1 MFERNIQNELKK
13 WVLSY
18 PRKPLVLRGA
28 RQVGKT
34 TAINQFSTQ
43 FKQYIY
49 LNLEL
54 PEDRAP
60 FEQFKNLETLLQAI
74 FFLKNKRIDTKSET
88 LLFIDEI
95 QEVPQAIHVLR
106 YFYEQEPTIPV
117 IAAGSMLET
126 LFDKSVSFPVGRVD
140 YKVLRP
146 VSFPEFLSATGE
158 TTALEQLTKLPI
170 ASFAHSKLLSLFR
183 TYALIGGMPEVVSHY
198 AQHKDLVAL
207 APIYDSLIASYMDDA
222 EKYATN
228 QSQLQVIR
236 HVIRAS
242 YAQAGKRIK
251 FQGFGNSNYKSK
263 EVGEALRTLQ
273 KALLIH
279 LIYPDTGYVLPLI
292 PDQKKSPRL
301 HVLDSGLLNYFVGIQ
316 KEILSSENLNGV
328 YQGTLIEHLVGQE
341 LLAIQ
346 FNALSTLHFWVKEKK
361 QSLAEIDYLLPFDS
375 QLIPIE
381 VKAGSE
387 GTLKSLHLFMDEVP
401 HAMAVRFFAG
411 EMSISKITTLKG
423 KSFHLLNLPYYLVSQ
438 LEHYLTWF
446 SHEIVNTK

>member
-18 PRKPLVLRGA
+18 PRKPLVIRGA

-34 TAINQFSTQ
+34 TAINQFSAQ

-54 PEDRAP
+54 PEDRQP

-74 FFLKNKRIDTKSET
+74 FFLKNKHIDTKSET

-106 YFYEQEPTIPV
+106 YLYEQEPTLPV

-146 VSFPEFLSATGE
+146 VSFPEFLSAMGE
-158 TTALEQLTKLPI
+158 TSALEQLTKIPI
-170 ASFAHSKLLSLFR
+170 AAFAHSKLLSLFR
-183 TYALIGGMPEVVSHY
+183 TYALIGGMPEVVNHY

-207 APIYDSLIASYMDDA
+207 APIYDSLIASYIDDA
-222 EKYATN
+222 EKYASN
-228 QSQLQVIR
+228 QSQHQVIR

-263 EVGEALRTLQ
+263 EIGEALRTLQ

-279 LIYPDTGYVLPLI
+279 LIYPDTGYVLPII

-316 KEILSSENLNGV
+316 KEILSTENLNGV

-341 LLAIQ
+341 LLATQ

-401 HAMAVRFFAG
+401 HTLAVRFFAG
-411 EMSISKITTLKG
+411 EMSISKITTPKG

-438 LEHYLTWF
+438 IEHYLNWF

>member
-1 MFERNIQNELKK
+1 MFERSIQNELKK

-18 PRKPLVLRGA
+18 PRKPLIIRGA

-34 TAINQFSTQ
+34 TVVNQFSAQ

-54 PEDRAP
+54 PEDRQP

-74 FFLKNKRIDTKSET
+74 FFLKDKRIDTKSET

-95 QEVPQAIHVLR
+95 QEVPQAIQILR
-106 YFYEQEPTIPV
+106 YLFEQEPTIPV

-146 VSFPEFLSATGE
+146 VSFPEFLSAMGE
-158 TTALEQLTKLPI
+158 TSALEQLTKIPI
-170 ASFAHSKLLSLFR
+170 ATFAHSKLLSLFR

-207 APIYDSLIASYMDDA
+207 APIYDSLIASYIDDA
-222 EKYATN
+222 EKYASN

-236 HVIRAS
+236 HAIRAS
-242 YAQAGKRIK
+242 YVQAGKRIK

-263 EVGEALRTLQ
+263 EIGEALRTLQ

-279 LIYPDTGYVLPLI
+279 LIYPDTGYILPFI

-316 KEILSSENLNGV
+316 REILNTENLNAV

-361 QSLAEIDYLLPFDS
+361 QSLAEIDYLIPFDS

-401 HAMAVRFFAG
+401 HNMAVRFFAG
-411 EMSISKITTLKG
+411 EMSISKITTPKG
-423 KSFHLLNLPYYLVSQ
+423 KSFQLLNLPYYLVSQ
-438 LEHYLTWF
+438 IENYLNWF
-446 SHEIVNTK
+446 SQEIVNTK